1 MYLQRFGHND
11 SVSEKVE
18 GRIEFPLSINMLPFT
33 TDPDSKGVDTS
44 LYMYD
49 LTSAV
54 VHKGKLDAGH
64 YYVYCRRGDQ
74 VRTGRSSHYV
84 DCCYH
89 C

>member
-1 MYLQRFGHND
+1 
-11 SVSEKVE
+11 
-18 GRIEFPLSINMLPFT
+18 MLPFT
-33 TDPDSKGVDTS
+33 TDPDSKGIDTS

-74 VRTGRSSHYV
+74 VRLLIDRENGSMIFLSSMSLLTF
-84 DCCYH
+84 DCLGSCSYTLSVRV
-89 C
+89 